1 MPRDKKHYFTEL
13 AENITIANCKGRI
26 IFLSKRIAQI
36 SGGIDVA
43 KSLGDKDLKAAY
55 EILYDCMNT
64 VLDKLIDFEST
75 HDCLVEGDD
84 GYEAL

>member
-1 MPRDKKHYFTEL
+1 MPKNNKKCFAEL

-26 IFLSKRIAQI
+26 RFMSKRIGQI

-43 KSLGDKDLKAAY
+43 KRLGDNDLKVAY
-55 EILYDCMNT
+55 EILYNCMNV